1 MRKLFRSTGPQPVRH
16 RDRSFHRAGYSLI
29 ELVGL
34 MIVIASIMSLTAVI
48 LHHCTSVQKLA
59 LQTVRHE
66 KQLDDLRNTFS
77 RDVEQASHA
86 EVQNSA
92 LKIQSNSQRIEYQSD
107 KDSFVRKAYDV
118 GGKLIEQQ
126 SWAIELVNFE
136 PQVEETS
143 LNRLVHLQFR
153 TPWLSQ
159 LASPKAVT
167 NPPSGDNTILPQQA
181 KSLPDSSSRVIR
193 WTIRLGGK
201 PDAP

>member
-1 MRKLFRSTGPQPVRH
+1 MRSRWSSARPKPVEHCQRSL
-16 RDRSFHRAGYSLI
+16 HRAGYSLI

-92 LKIQSNSQRIEYQSD
+92 LKIQSKSQRIEYQSD
-107 KDSFVRKAYDV
+107 KDSLVRKAYDV

-143 LNRLVHLQFR
+143 LSQLVHLQLR

-159 LASPKAVT
+159 LVPPKAVA
-167 NPPSGDNTILPQQA
+167 NPPSSESTDMSQQA
-181 KSLPDSSSRVIR
+181 KSLPDSSNRVIR

-201 PDAP
+201 PNAR